1 MNTYKYFNKIISP
14 KGGRFEYIYF
24 FFVKKIFKKICINNN
39 INKRKVYFLCTS
51 NFPLT
56 KKSKNSRMGSGK
68 GYFLRWVFF
77 TKKNSTIILTKN
89 IPKVILEK
97 VTLWWNLTLPF
108 KVKVL

>member
-1 MNTYKYFNKIISP
+1 
-14 KGGRFEYIYF
+14 
-24 FFVKKIFKKICINNN
+24 
-39 INKRKVYFLCTS
+39 
-51 NFPLT
+51 
-56 KKSKNSRMGSGK
+56 MGSGK